1 MISRRTL
8 GWVIAAWTLISWGG
22 RIGLL
27 TDADGADLRSW
38 LRIGGSLALGLV
50 TGAAF
55 VSGRMVRVTGY
66 VFAAWTSFVWVRSLV
81 TVWTEPNTLAFR
93 LVHTA
98 LALVWFALVAG
109 AVRAAQATGS
119 ATGSIG
125 VEGPGGTSSPSRD
138 TTSSIER

>member
-27 TDADGADLRSW
+27 TDADTADLWSW

-50 TGAAF
+50 TAAAF
-55 VSGRMVRVTGY
+55 VSGRVVRGTGY
-66 VFAAWTSFVWVRSLV
+66 VFAVWTGFVWVRSLV
-81 TVWTEPNTLAFR
+81 TVWTEPNTPAFR

-109 AVRAAQATGS
+109 TVRAVQATGS
-119 ATGSIG
+119 AAGAIG
-125 VEGPGGTSSPSRD
+125 VETPGGTSSPSRD